1 MRHWFRTGLT
11 GVSLFVLATTCL
23 PVSAS
28 LDDSVK
34 ARGLVDSARVTL
46 DNMLSDSRNTW
57 FQDKLKDAKA
67 ILIVPQMLKGGFI
80 FGGAG
85 GSGVMLKRDDA
96 TGQWSYPAFY
106 TMGSVTFG
114 LQIGAQAAGVVL
126 LVMTDRAVDAFM
138 SNKVQLG
145 GDLSIAAGP
154 IGGGAQAA
162 TIDVYAF
169 SRSKGAFV
177 GATLEGSVITVR
189 NSLNEAYYNQSVRPV
204 NILITHTVV
213 NRQADP
219 LRQSLA
225 KAGQPIPVA
234 MSPEPPAAPAEGVS
248 VTPSSVPASGTA
260 VAQPQ

>member
-1 MRHWFRTGLT
+1 MRQWFRAGFTGI
-11 GVSLFVLATTCL
+11 SFFALATVCL
-23 PVSAS
+23 PVSAN

-46 DNMLSDSRNTW
+46 DNMLADSQNTW
-57 FQDKLKDAKA
+57 IHEKLKGAKA

-80 FGGAG
+80 FGGSG
-85 GSGVMLKRDDA
+85 GSGVMLNRDDA
-96 TGQWSYPAFY
+96 NGQWSYPAFY
-106 TMGSVTFG
+106 TMGSFTFG

-138 SNKVQLG
+138 SNKVQLA

-162 TIDVYAF
+162 TIDIYAF

-177 GATLEGSVITVR
+177 GATLEGSVIAVR
-189 NSLNEAYYNQSVRPV
+189 NSLNEAYYNQNVRPV
-204 NILITHTVV
+204 NILVTHSVV

-219 LRQSLA
+219 LRQVLE
-225 KAGQPIPVA
+225 KAGQPMPIA
-234 MSPEPPAAPAEGVS
+234 LSPEKSAPVDEGAPANAS
-248 VTPSSVPASGTA
+248 ASSTSGT
-260 VAQPQ
+260 VAPQP